1 MIENSEMFRMDS
13 NMSDNAVAPEIS
25 NEDVSTIKNNERS
38 ETSVIPQE
46 ESIEVLNQ

>member
-13 NMSDNAVAPEIS
+13 NMSDNAVAPEKS
-25 NEDVSTIKNNERS
+25 NCDVSSIKNNERS
-38 ETSVIPQE
+38 ESSVIPQE